1 MTPIHSRVRFGGS
14 AAGPISVLAA
24 LLCLWP
30 RPALAAGL
38 SDEAFTR
45 IIVLLAAV
53 SVGYVITHLAVERL
67 ARRFSFAGGVE
78 YVLLGVV
85 LGPLLGI
92 LDQELARDIRPV
104 LLLGAGA
111 LGMLAGLELGVR
123 EPGTRVRGAWAAA
136 LSITSFSA
144 LTVIGLPLL
153 AAWMLGY
160 EIEADHAWTGALLF
174 AGVVALG
181 SDGAVIGSLAEALGA
196 RGPAPALGI
205 ATANRVRALAILAFG
220 LLFALV
226 EDVSILDLRALPG
239 AATVLGVQVGAG
251 VVLGLLFGVVV
262 HRKLDERTLLTV
274 VVGMVFL
281 AGGFAYAMNASAI
294 FVNFVAGL
302 TFAMTSPHAGEAT
315 RTMRSIKHPF
325 VIALYFFAG
334 LEWVGGALWV
344 YAMIVP
350 FLFLRSL
357 GRRVGGAIAARFGS
371 SQANLGLATTAPG
384 GLTLAFVINTA
395 LVYRQVPGIV
405 DAYGPLITA
414 LVLLDLYSLRAVRR
428 WLVDAAGIPSEHVT
442 AARR

>member
-1 MTPIHSRVRFGGS
+1 
-14 AAGPISVLAA
+14 VLAL

-38 SDEAFTR
+38 SDEAYVR

-67 ARRFSFAGGVE
+67 ARRFSFAGGIE

-85 LGPLLGI
+85 LGPVLGI
-92 LDQELARDIRPV
+92 LDAELARDIRPV

-123 EPGTRVRGAWAAA
+123 EGATRVRGAWAAA
-136 LSITSFSA
+136 LSITTFSA
-144 LTVIGLPLL
+144 LTVIALPLL

-181 SDGAVIGSLAEALGA
+181 SDGAVIGSLAESLGA
-196 RGPAPALGI
+196 RGPAPELGI

-220 LLFALV
+220 LLFALIT
-226 EDVSILDLRALPG
+226 DTSILDLRPLAG
-239 AATVLGVQVGAG
+239 AATVLGVQVCAG

-302 TFAMTSPHAGEAT
+302 TFAVTSPHAGEAT
-315 RTMRSIKHPF
+315 RTMRSIKQPF

-350 FLFLRSL
+350 FLLLRSL
-357 GRRVGGAIAARFGS
+357 GRRLGGAIAARFS
-371 SQANLGLATTAPG
+371 SAHANLGLATTAPG
-384 GLTLAFVINTA
+384 GLTLAFVINTV
-395 LVYRQVPGIV
+395 LVYRNVPGIV

-414 LVLLDLYSLRAVRR
+414 MVLLDLYSLRAVRR
-428 WLVDAAGIPSEHVT
+428 WLVDAAGIPSEHVVV
-442 AARR
+442 ARR

>member
-1 MTPIHSRVRFGGS
+1 VTPNHSRLGS
-14 AAGPISVLAA
+14 SVWPICALAG

-38 SDEAFTR
+38 TNEAFVR

-53 SVGYVITHLAVERL
+53 SVGYVITHLAVERI

-92 LDQELARDIRPV
+92 LDEGLARDIRPV

-123 EPGTRVRGAWAAA
+123 DVETRVRGAWAAA
-136 LSITSFSA
+136 LSITSFTA
-144 LTVIGLPLL
+144 LTVIALPLL
-153 AAWMLGY
+153 GAWMLGFD
-160 EIEADHAWTGALLF
+160 IEADHAWTAALLF

-181 SDGAVIGSLAEALGA
+181 SDGTPVAALAASLGA
-196 RGPAPALGI
+196 RGSAPALAV
-205 ATANRVRALAILAFG
+205 ATATRVRALAILVFG
-220 LLFALV
+220 ILYAVVNDV
-226 EDVSILDLRALPG
+226 EILELRPLSG
-239 AATVLGVQVGAG
+239 VAAALGVQIGAG

-281 AGGFAYAMNASAI
+281 AGGFAYAMHASAI

-302 TFAMTSPHAGEAT
+302 TFALTSPHAGEAT
-315 RTMRSIKHPF
+315 RTMRSIKQPF

-334 LEWVGGALWV
+334 LEWVGGELWV

-350 FLFLRSL
+350 FLALRWL
-357 GRRVGGAIAARFGS
+357 GRKLGGVLGARLGGS
-371 SQANLGLATTAPG
+371 PANLGPATAAPG
-384 GLTLAFVINTA
+384 GLTLAFVISIA
-395 LVYRQVPGIV
+395 LVYRDTPGIV

-414 LVLLDLYSLRAVRR
+414 LVLLELYSLRAVRR
-428 WLVDAAGIPSEHVT
+428 WLVDAAGIPSEPVVV
-442 AARR
+442 RR

>member
-1 MTPIHSRVRFGGS
+1 M
-14 AAGPISVLAA
+14 A

-38 SDEAFTR
+38 SDEAFAR
-45 IIVLLAAV
+45 IVVLLAAV

-67 ARRFSFAGGVE
+67 ARRYSLAGGVE
-78 YVLLGVV
+78 YVALGVV

-111 LGMLAGLELGVR
+111 IGMLAGLELGER
-123 EPGTRVRGAWAAA
+123 NPDARARGEVRGAWGAA
-136 LSITSFSA
+136 LLITSFTA

-153 AAWMLGY
+153 GAWAIGY
-160 EIEADHAWTGALLF
+160 DIEADQAWTAALLF

-181 SDGAVIGSLAEALGA
+181 SDSTPIATLAASLGA

-220 LLFALV
+220 LLFSLV
-226 EDVSILDLRALPG
+226 KDTSILDLRPLSG
-239 AATVLGVQVGAG
+239 AAQTLGMQVGAG

-281 AGGFAYAMNASAI
+281 AGGFAYAMHASAI
-294 FVNFVAGL
+294 FVNFVAGV
-302 TFAMTSPHAGEAT
+302 TFAVTSPHAGEAT
-315 RTMRSIKHPF
+315 RTMRSIKQPF

-334 LEWVGGALWV
+334 LEWVSGELWV

-350 FLFLRSL
+350 FLLLRWV
-357 GRRVGGAIAARFGS
+357 GRKLGGALGGRLAGS
-371 SQANLGLATTAPG
+371 PANLGPATTAPG
-384 GLTLAFVINTA
+384 GLTLAFVLSIA
-395 LVYRQVPGIV
+395 LTYLQTPGIV

-414 LVLLDLYSLRAVRR
+414 LILLDLHSIRAVRR
-428 WLVDAAGIPSEHVT
+428 WLVDAAGIPSESVS
-442 AARR
+442 AVRR

>member
-1 MTPIHSRVRFGGS
+1 MTPLHSRHRGS
-14 AAGPISVLAA
+14 AAGLICTLAIS
-24 LLCLWP
+24 LCLWP

-38 SDEAFTR
+38 SDEAFLR
-45 IIVLLAAV
+45 IIVLLAVV

-92 LDQELARDIRPV
+92 LDEELARDIRPV

-123 EPGTRVRGAWAAA
+123 EENTRVRGAWAGA
-136 LSITSFSA
+136 LSITSISA
-144 LTVIGLPLL
+144 LVMIALPLL
-153 AAWMLGY
+153 AAWSFGFA
-160 EIEADHAWTGALLF
+160 IEADDAWTAALLF

-181 SDGAVIGSLAEALGA
+181 TDGAVIRGLAETLGA
-196 RGPAPALGI
+196 RGPAPALGL
-205 ATANRVRALAILAFG
+205 ATAHRVRALAILAFG
-220 LLFALV
+220 ILFSLV
-226 EDVSILDLRALPG
+226 IDTETVDLRPLSG
-239 AATVLGVQVGAG
+239 AATAFGVQVGAG
-251 VVLGLLFGVVV
+251 VILGLLFGVIV
-262 HRKLDERTLLTV
+262 HRELDERTLLTV

-334 LEWVGGALWV
+334 LEWVAGALWV
-344 YAMIVP
+344 YAMVVP
-350 FLFLRSL
+350 FLFLRWISRKL
-357 GRRVGGAIAARFGS
+357 GGAIGARLGS
-371 SQANLGLATTAPG
+371 SPANLGPATTAPG
-384 GLTLAFVINTA
+384 GLTMAFVINTV
-395 LVYRQVPGIV
+395 LVYRHVPGIIDV
-405 DAYGPLITA
+405 YGPLITA
-414 LVLLDLYSLRAVRR
+414 LVLLDLHSVRAVRR
-428 WLVDAAGIPSEHVT
+428 WLVDAAGIPSETVVV
-442 AARR
+442 RR